1 MHSLLSYLC
10 PDTLLFCSH
19 DSLQYE
25 GKITEGRL
33 YDCGVELS
41 SDGTYG
47 RPDYLPHATRGTLS
61 LHSLYFLLWAN
72 FGSFCMALLTQP
84 DAQQRISGPVI
95 SEWQTIRHYCVMQ
108 LRSVWLHMGN
118 KLKISPEEQS
128 FLTLRCMHNLLE
140 VCLLNRK
147 VCSYFDNN
155 NKKIIASVFNT
166 KLYSHLITPIKH

>member
-1 MHSLLSYLC
+1 MDYVTTIFIHHLLSYVPRL
-10 PDTLLFCSH
+10 TFVLFSRICYT
-19 DSLQYE
+19 LQYE

-95 SEWQTIRHYCVMQ
+95 SKWQAIRHYCVMQ

-128 FLTLRCMHNLLE
+128 FLTLQSMHNLLE
-140 VCLLNRK
+140 VCLNLVVISISTN
-147 VCSYFDNN
+147 YFC
-155 NKKIIASVFNT
+155 VQ
-166 KLYSHLITPIKH
+166 